1 MIEVGADKLALM
13 AGSVEQ
19 VQLQPA
25 DCAGALPRS
34 WLPRR
39 LISEFSFKVPTKA
52 PTKFST
58 KAPTMGSNRD
68 FHQSLGQDPVSPL
81 VFGLLLAPEDVPV
94 TGARLRIFVNNRP
107 VRDRVIAHAV
117 AEGLHQQLL
126 RGRQPVGVIFVRVD
140 PATVDVNVHPTKRE
154 VRFQQSALVHDT
166 VREAVSKGLIAH
178 EQERGRTLFGSG
190 NEGQTG
196 EKFVFASSKANESE
210 TGSSGGELLGLSG
223 DAEHA

>member
-1 MIEVGADKLALM
+1 
-13 AGSVEQ
+13 
-19 VQLQPA
+19 
-25 DCAGALPRS
+25 
-34 WLPRR
+34 
-39 LISEFSFKVPTKA
+39 
-52 PTKFST
+52 
-58 KAPTMGSNRD
+58 MGSNRD

-210 TGSSGGELLGLSG
+210 TGSSGGNSWVSVEMQSMLDEMQAAGIFSRCPHGRPVFRRVGTEELKKWFSR
-223 DAEHA
+223 

>member
-1 MIEVGADKLALM
+1 
-13 AGSVEQ
+13 
-19 VQLQPA
+19 
-25 DCAGALPRS
+25 
-34 WLPRR
+34 
-39 LISEFSFKVPTKA
+39 
-52 PTKFST
+52 
-58 KAPTMGSNRD
+58 MGSNRD

-210 TGSSGGELLGLSG
+210 TGSSGGNSWVSVEMQSMLDEMQAAGIFSRCPHGRPVFRRVGTEEFKKVVQSLAS
-223 DAEHA
+223 ASVPP